1 MTFTLHYNS
10 LLIHIH
16 VGCLNELV
24 KGLVIRCP
32 KCNHP
37 TQIPSHGVDSLIKN
51 YGVLEIMFSHPSM
64 YRNRYSNKITD
75 TQSLEEMKGRED
87 LNPQSLVPICS
98 EHGDSLSSFCTK
110 DNILVCSSCLVY
122 GDHKQHPCKLVKEA
136 ALECHRTIAQLVP
149 DVEEKSREMQS
160 AIKEIHKMKERIQE
174 SSHSLSDL
182 IDKHFNELI
191 KVLDCRR
198 KELKVEVLHRS
209 QLRVEALMNHVE

>member
-10 LLIHIH
+10 LLIH
-16 VGCLNELV
+16 VGCLNGLV

-32 KCNHP
+32 KCHHP
-37 TQIPSHGVDSLIKN
+37 TQIPSHGVDSLVKN

-64 YRNRYSNKITD
+64 YKTRFSNKITD
-75 TQSLEEMKGRED
+75 TQEMKGKED
-87 LNPQSLVPICS
+87 LSLVPICS
-98 EHGDSLSSFCTK
+98 EHGDQLSSFCTK

-136 ALECHRTIAQLVP
+136 ALECHRTIAHLVP
-149 DVEEKSREMQS
+149 DVEEKSSEMQS
-160 AIKEIHKMKERIQE
+160 AIKEIHKMKERVQE

-182 IDKHFNELI
+182 IDKHFNDLI
-191 KVLDCRR
+191 RVLDCRK
-198 KELKVEVLHRS
+198 KELKLEVLHRS